1 MAKNATRL
9 LGRILTVGLVALL
22 VGALA
27 GVATLYAEVL
37 NNQWVNGAGYVAN
50 PGTSGYYIG
59 DTLNAYG
66 ISTSTITLYYI
77 YAWARIWHQ
86 EPTPPNLLVAE
97 EYVEWYNS
105 TGGTTRTRSSG
116 GYGDRGVTS
125 SFFSTSFAY
134 GSGYYTS
141 YPDYSGSCYNY
152 WSSGNN
158 C

>member
-66 ISTSTITLYYI
+66 ISTSTIS
-77 YAWARIWHQ
+77 
-86 EPTPPNLLVAE
+86 PPCPSLPAAHASDPL
-97 EYVEWYNS
+97 
-105 TGGTTRTRSSG
+105 
-116 GYGDRGVTS
+116 
-125 SFFSTSFAY
+125 F
-134 GSGYYTS
+134 
-141 YPDYSGSCYNY
+141 
-152 WSSGNN
+152 
-158 C
+158 